1 MPNQSRQDFKSSL
14 KRILGRYYGL
24 AGIIVFLVG
33 VLLRLAALGKTG
45 FFWDATKDIGTF
57 LAVAVAIPFFYEKLI
72 KSEEHQL
79 FLTELEELLDSKF
92 PNYKIGLKLY
102 EDGRPSISEKVDLL
116 LSANSEVVSLGIAHR
131 SLVGYFEQ
139 RPAREYKD
147 YILDLLR
154 KGVVLKYIFLD
165 PDGEIA
171 KLYAQDRG
179 EVELINRIRT
189 SLDAV
194 KSLKSE
200 FDKLGLPGRF
210 EIYISSTFPYISATC
225 IDVNEVNG
233 RMLIAPY
240 LYGIKRAEVPHFHIL
255 KTEHE
260 VMFETYWKS
269 IREILAN
276 SRQV

>member
-1 MPNQSRQDFKSSL
+1 MPNQSRQDFKSPL

-24 AGIIVFLVG
+24 TGIIVFLVG

-72 KSEEHQL
+72 KSEERQL

-102 EDGRPSISEKVDLL
+102 EDGRPSISEKVDIL
-116 LSANSEVVSLGIAHR
+116 LSAKSEVVNLGIAHR

-139 RPAREYKD
+139 RPAREYKE
-147 YILDLLR
+147 YILELLR
-154 KGVVLKYIFLD
+154 KGVVFKYIFLD

-210 EIYISSTFPYISATC
+210 EIYISSSFPYMSATC
-225 IDVNEVNG
+225 IDVNEING
-233 RMLIAPY
+233 RMLISPY
-240 LYGIKRAEVPHFHIL
+240 LYGIKRAEVPHFGIL

-276 SRQV
+276 SRQL